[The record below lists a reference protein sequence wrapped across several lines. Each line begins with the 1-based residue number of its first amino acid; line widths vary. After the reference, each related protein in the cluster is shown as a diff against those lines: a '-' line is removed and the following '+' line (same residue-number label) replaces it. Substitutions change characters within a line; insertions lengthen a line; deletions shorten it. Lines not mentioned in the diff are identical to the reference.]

1 MAANMKI
8 EIPTDA
14 QKSTNKVVLSRISE
28 KDYNA
33 LRDLTETMDH
43 EFYARSISS
52 CLKAII
58 GRYIQNEVNQ
68 ETLDM
73 RGKND

>member
-8 EIPTDA
+8 EIPNDA

-33 LRDLTETMDH
+33 LKDLTETMDH

-58 GRYIQNEVNQ
+58 GRYVQAEENKK
-68 ETLDM
+68 L
-73 RGKND
+73 

>member
-1 MAANMKI
+1 MQD
-8 EIPTDA
+8 T

-58 GRYIQNEVNQ
+58 GRYVQAEENKK
-68 ETLDM
+68 L
-73 RGKND
+73 

>member
-1 MAANMKI
+1 MAV
-8 EIPTDA
+8 EVQDT

-33 LRDLTETMDH
+33 LKDLTETMDH

-58 GRYIQNEVNQ
+58 GRYVQAEENKK
-68 ETLDM
+68 L
-73 RGKND
+73 

>member
-1 MAANMKI
+1 MQD
-8 EIPTDA
+8 T

-33 LRDLTETMDH
+33 LMDLTETMDH

-58 GRYIQNEVNQ
+58 GRYVQAEENKK
-68 ETLDM
+68 L
-73 RGKND
+73 

>member
-1 MAANMKI
+1 MAVEMQD
-8 EIPTDA
+8 T

-33 LRDLTETMDH
+33 LKDLTETMDH

-58 GRYIQNEVNQ
+58 GRYVQAEENKK
-68 ETLDM
+68 L
-73 RGKND
+73 

>member
-1 MAANMKI
+1 MAVEMQ
-8 EIPTDA
+8 ET
-14 QKSTNKVVLSRISE
+14 QKSSNKVVLSRISE

-33 LRDLTETMDH
+33 LKDLTETMDH

-58 GRYIQNEVNQ
+58 GRYVQAEENKK
-68 ETLDM
+68 L
-73 RGKND
+73 

>member
-8 EIPTDA
+8 EIPNDA

-33 LRDLTETMDH
+33 LRELTETMDH
-43 EFYARSISS
+43 
-52 CLKAII
+52 
-58 GRYIQNEVNQ
+58 
-68 ETLDM
+68 
-73 RGKND
+73 

>member
-1 MAANMKI
+1 MAVEMQD
-8 EIPTDA
+8 T
-14 QKSTNKVVLSRISE
+14 QKSTKKVVLSRISE

-33 LRDLTETMDH
+33 LKDLTETMDH

-58 GRYIQNEVNQ
+58 GRYVQAEENKK
-68 ETLDM
+68 L
-73 RGKND
+73 

>member
-33 LRDLTETMDH
+33 LKDLTETMDH

-58 GRYIQNEVNQ
+58 GRYVQAEENKK
-68 ETLDM
+68 L
-73 RGKND
+73 